1 MTKLFAWLL
10 AAALVIGLGSVP
22 TLTYAEHHEGASQEA
37 ADSDKAP
44 MEEAEEGSDEDSDDS
59 SDDDSSDDE

>member
-44 MEEAEEGSDEDSDDS
+44 MEEAEDSDDS